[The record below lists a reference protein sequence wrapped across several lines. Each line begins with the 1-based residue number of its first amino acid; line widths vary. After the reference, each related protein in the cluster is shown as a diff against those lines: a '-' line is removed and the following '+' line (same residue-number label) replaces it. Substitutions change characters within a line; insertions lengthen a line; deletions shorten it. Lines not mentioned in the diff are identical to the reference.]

1 MAAGI
6 LSIWSKPASSNLI
19 GKGSCWWGRIML
31 VGKDHAGCGG
41 LVILQKYD
49 FCTKKTQT
57 LHRTDSYVSVRNKN
71 RSRHDVFS
79 PPIQIQ
85 RPFSPENCPCRN
97 NTENIPEKKVTGSW
111 FIYDFYYGYK
121 IPAAIYIYIYIYTLL
136 LLLILFPRRA
146 TANISDLQP

>member
-97 NTENIPEKKVTGSW
+97 STEKIPEKRLLEAGLYMIFTTGTK
-111 FIYDFYYGYK
+111 FRQPY
-121 IPAAIYIYIYIYTLL
+121 IPFWGPPIKGPPRGWTALL
-136 LLLILFPRRA
+136 
-146 TANISDLQP
+146 

>member
-1 MAAGI
+1 MIYLSNWIYIYIYMAAGI

-97 NTENIPEKKVTGSW
+97 STGKK
-111 FIYDFYYGYK
+111 GYWRLG
-121 IPAAIYIYIYIYTLL
+121 YI
-136 LLLILFPRRA
+136 
-146 TANISDLQP
+146 

>member
-6 LSIWSKPASSNLI
+6 LPIWSRPASSNLI

-41 LVILQKYD
+41 LVILQKND

-97 NTENIPEKKVTGSW
+97 STEKIPEKRLLEAGLYMIFTTGTK
-111 FIYDFYYGYK
+111 F
-121 IPAAIYIYIYIYTLL
+121 
-136 LLLILFPRRA
+136 R
-146 TANISDLQP
+146 

>member
-41 LVILQKYD
+41 LIILQKYD

-97 NTENIPEKKVTGSW
+97 STGKK
-111 FIYDFYYGYK
+111 GYWRLG
-121 IPAAIYIYIYIYTLL
+121 YI
-136 LLLILFPRRA
+136 
-146 TANISDLQP
+146 

>member
-41 LVILQKYD
+41 LIILQKYD

-97 NTENIPEKKVTGSW
+97 STEKIPEKRLLEAGLYMIFTTGTK
-111 FIYDFYYGYK
+111 FRQ
-121 IPAAIYIYIYIYTLL
+121 PYIYIYT
-136 LLLILFPRRA
+136 PYVYDARR
-146 TANISDLQP
+146 